1 MTFPI
6 GRPISEL
13 LPIYLSYAQSDSS
26 KFIVVNDAI
35 CVSKVNQ
42 LTLHEYIE
50 VRSYVCLYH
59 HDSDCTKCPPM
70 LSAAKMIVTNSI
82 CPLPN
87 IFKTFFPNVTYHSY
101 QAKRRLLQMP
111 LATIRTGFPSTGD
124 SQIFIME
131 FFQGVN
137 YSNLHRILELNRTS
151 KPSLSINKK
160 EVQELLLLSSSD
172 RERETLKYAIFK
184 VSGLTPTGARKKLGF
199 GDMPE
204 RAARIEVAIQEIVD
218 IRKAFDDI
226 IEARVKTQVVLSS
239 GSGEDDIDEDVS
251 SSIECVCD
259 QETSKQFDIIL
270 KQSLNWFEF
279 HANVI
284 ETLEVPGNC
293 IDGLLNAYHSQIGSC
308 FTEEERK
315 QIDLSFEAFWA
326 DEVINEKRKIRSQQ
340 LCNGDIVT
348 DSESDDP
355 SMYQKAIQTN
365 CVEGENVITKKVDA
379 IKRQVRRARAKFI
392 ANQHYLGKKN
402 SKALH
407 SIAEKFP
414 DIGSEIESY
423 VSSCNVG
430 ADAWRRTGVLTFDGN
445 QKIDKKCTYQ
455 RIQNHLKDIYKQ
467 HISYGT
473 VVQLCV
479 ARNKRRL
486 SAKRY
491 HGLAEVT
498 SRRARKGFQ
507 LRYNP
512 DCHWSAALY
521 RNLNA
526 LQYHCG
532 VDILNINR
540 DDQAGFRLDTLA
552 THHQYSTPVV
562 KGEDVLTTYT
572 DYVNRYPSVLQTTS
586 YSFSRTSNTD
596 EYCAG
601 VTKAQSLFTKCPAQH
616 AADIEFLFAKESLR
630 PVFFNTATGNEKAI
644 DCIRVDGAA
653 DEGPSHEEVQFCW
666 TEWHVHHRKVATLV
680 TTRSSGS
687 SYMNRVELQNGCLTR
702 AHSGLFIPS
711 TLHGSCVKENGKVNE
726 SILHQNLDSAID
738 IYIKRC
744 DQCSCG
750 KTVIHLFKGLQADY
764 ERRKKLITFL
774 KGTKTQKQLLKD
786 EHPALYEHFSEIW
799 DIRTRHMVLGLPTQY
814 VFFLRCCLAKECKH
828 PLCSILTSLPP
839 WYVGGPPLTFFP
851 LPVPDNSQPFGD
863 VNCSRCK
870 GVCSGHYLKPESLD
884 NMKLMAAKPPSTIIS
899 EENKAH
905 SNNLSELE
913 VKDLAKRVLLPVSE
927 INIWLEHLEEVSRNR
942 KEGAIKAAETRKRK
956 KMEKQQEKSDDIL
969 CGVCSGQ
976 WEEETDEVEQWIQC
990 EKCRQ
995 WYHWKCVNV
1004 SEEPEQYYCGNC
1016 V

>member
-1 MTFPI
+1 MTSLT
-6 GRPISEL
+6 GRPITEL

-26 KFIVVNDAI
+26 KFVVVDDTI

-42 LTLHEYIE
+42 LTLHEYID
-50 VRSYVCLYH
+50 VRSYVCLHH
-59 HDSDCTKCPPM
+59 HDSDCMKCPPM

-82 CPLPN
+82 CPLPD
-87 IFKTFFPNVTYHSY
+87 IFKTFFPNVTYNSY

-111 LATIRTGFPSTGD
+111 LATIRIGLPSAGY

-131 FFQGVN
+131 FLKGVD
-137 YSNLHRILELNRTS
+137 YSHLRRILELNKTS
-151 KPSLSINKK
+151 TPSLSINKK
-160 EVQELLLLSSSD
+160 EVQELLLLTSSD
-172 RERETLKYAIFK
+172 RERETLKYAIYK
-184 VSGLTPTGARKKLGF
+184 VSGLTPTAARKELGF

-204 RAARIEVAIQEIVD
+204 RAARIEVAIQEVID

-226 IEARVKTQVVLSS
+226 IETRVKTQIPLSS
-239 GSGEDDIDEDVS
+239 DSGEDDIDEDVS
-251 SSIECVCD
+251 SSVECVCD
-259 QETSKQFDIIL
+259 QDTSNKLDIIL

-279 HANVI
+279 RANVI
-284 ETLEVPGNC
+284 ETLEVPSNC
-293 IDGLLNAYHSQIGSC
+293 IDRFLNVYHQQIGSS
-308 FTEEERK
+308 FTEGERK

-326 DEVINEKRKIRSQQ
+326 DEIINEKRKRRSQQ
-340 LCNGDIVT
+340 LSNGDIVT

-355 SMYQKAIQTN
+355 SAYQGGIQKCT
-365 CVEGENVITKKVDA
+365 ERESIIAKKVDV

-392 ANQHYLGKKN
+392 ANQHYLGKKK

-407 SIAEKFP
+407 SIAEKYP

-423 VSSCNVG
+423 VASCNVG

-445 QKIDKKCTYQ
+445 QKIDKKCTYK
-455 RIQNHLKDIYKQ
+455 RIQDHLKDVYKQ

-491 HGLAEVT
+491 RGLAEVT

-521 RNLNA
+521 RNLSA
-526 LQYHCG
+526 IQYHCG
-532 VDILNINR
+532 MDILNINR

-552 THHQYSTPVV
+552 THHQYSAPVV
-562 KGEDVLTTYT
+562 KGQDVLTTYT

-586 YSFSRTSNTD
+586 YNFSGTSNTD

-616 AADIEFLFAKESLR
+616 AADLEFLFSKESLR
-630 PVFFNTATGNEKAI
+630 PVFFNPETGNEKAI

-653 DEGPSHEEVQFCW
+653 DEGPGHEEVQFYW
-666 TEWHVHHRKVATLV
+666 AEWHVRHKKVATLV

-687 SYMNRVELQNGCLTR
+687 SFMNRVELQNGCLTR

-726 SILHQNLDSAID
+726 SILHQNLNSAID
-738 IYIKRC
+738 IYIERC
-744 DQCSCG
+744 NQCPCG
-750 KTVIHLFKGLQADY
+750 KTVIHLFKGIQADY
-764 ERRKKLITFL
+764 ERRKKLIIFL
-774 KGTKTQKQLLKD
+774 KGTKKQKQCLKD
-786 EHPALYEHFSEIW
+786 EHPALYKHFSEIW
-799 DIRTRHMVLGLPTQY
+799 DIRTRHMVPGLPTQY
-814 VFFLRCCLAKECKH
+814 VYFLRCCLSSECKH
-828 PLCSILTSLPP
+828 PLCSILTALPP
-839 WYVGGPPLTFFP
+839 WYVEGPPLTFFP

-863 VNCSRCK
+863 INCSQCK
-870 GVCSGHYLKPESLD
+870 GVCSGHYLKPECLD
-884 NMKLMAAKPPSTIIS
+884 NMKLMAARPPSVIIS
-899 EENKAH
+899 EEFKAH
-905 SNNLSELE
+905 DNLSELE
-913 VKDLAKRVLLPVSE
+913 VQDLAKRVLLPVSE
-927 INIWLEHLEEVSRNR
+927 VNIWLEHLKEVTRNR

-956 KMEKQQEKSDDIL
+956 KMEKDQERRDVIL
-969 CGVCSGQ
+969 CDICGGL

-995 WYHWKCVNV
+995 WYLWECVNV
-1004 SEEPEQYYCGNC
+1004 SQEPEQFYCGKC
-1016 V
+1016 M